1 MWCSVLSELQEMD
14 YAIRTRRNTKVYF
27 KIKKKKEKNLPH
39 IRNKVRKLLN

>member
-27 KIKKKKEKNLPH
+27 KIKKKDKNLPH
-39 IRNKVRKLLN
+39 IRNKVKKLLN